1 MCRKEYSKVLRRD
14 GGKQPRIGVD
24 GVRALVL
31 REYHKLSYE
40 EVPTPVC
47 GPDDVL
53 VAVKACAICGS
64 DVHGVDGSTGRRQP
78 PVIMGHE
85 ASGIVAEVGSNVT
98 GFAVGGRITFDS
110 TIYCG
115 QCSYCRRGQ
124 VNLCDNRRVLG
135 VSCGDYRQDGAFAE
149 YVAVP
154 VHICYPLPEELSF
167 EEGALVEPVSIAI
180 HGVSRAPLSL
190 NDTALVVG
198 AGTIGLL
205 IIQALRT
212 AGCGQII
219 AVDID
224 AGKFSLAEKFGATS
238 CLKADQDG
246 LLAHIFE
253 LTGGQGVD
261 AAFEAV
267 GIGPTVNLAVEATRK
282 GGHLVLVGN
291 VSPKVELPL
300 QAVVTRELTLHGSC
314 ASSGEYPLC
323 LDLMKQG
330 RISVKELISATAP
343 LREGDGWFRRL
354 YNREPGLMKVVLNP

>member
-1 MCRKEYSKVLRRD
+1 MPRNTAKCYGGRRKTT
-14 GGKQPRIGVD
+14 RIGVD

-31 REYHKLSYE
+31 REYHQLSYE

-98 GFAVGGRITFDS
+98 GFAVGGGLPSIPPSLR
-110 TIYCG
+110 
-115 QCSYCRRGQ
+115 Q
-124 VNLCDNRRVLG
+124 VRLLPSWPSEPLRYRVLG

-154 VHICYPLPEELSF
+154 AHICYPLPEELSF

-282 GGHLVLVGN
+282 
-291 VSPKVELPL
+291 
-300 QAVVTRELTLHGSC
+300 A
-314 ASSGEYPLC
+314 
-323 LDLMKQG
+323 
-330 RISVKELISATAP
+330 AT
-343 LREGDGWFRRL
+343 
-354 YNREPGLMKVVLNP
+354 